1 MHRTVDVL
9 IGQAPFEFWSEQSL
23 QFKMQSMCFIMPCF
37 IDLVNKVNTK
47 LLYGDLIQNSS
58 RSAATTISNA
68 SSSQEYALLNAFE
81 LLWNLDKQSI
91 LMNSAQN
98 GGHDSSGGTQ
108 QPDLDCQ
115 LDSEQ
120 MNLVQVLSHQEE
132 QPELKNALSF
142 KSDCVCQ
149 LVDICEQIRPGF
161 LKTSAF
167 QTSDRQQVY
176 LDDEVLFVK
185 SIDSKAISSW
195 EDFEFILSVVV
206 ENRILKVFVAHQVKL
221 SLEQPID
228 VCKSDDE
235 ETSKKALRKKKSKN
249 KKKQSAAKRPPE
261 SSNGGAVLD

>member
-1 MHRTVDVL
+1 
-9 IGQAPFEFWSEQSL
+9 
-23 QFKMQSMCFIMPCF
+23 
-37 IDLVNKVNTK
+37 
-47 LLYGDLIQNSS
+47 
-58 RSAATTISNA
+58 
-68 SSSQEYALLNAFE
+68 
-81 LLWNLDKQSI
+81 
-91 LMNSAQN
+91 MNSAQN

-142 KSDCVCQ
+142 KSECVCQ

-249 KKKQSAAKRPPE
+249 KKKRKVPPKDLQKVQMAALSLTEDGARWDTRTPARTITTSPRKNQTQTTSLLSRWRRARRSLKSCSVRSSSKKINFCSTSAARGEPPPTRTVVLIRNSS
-261 SSNGGAVLD
+261 SSNSLL